1 VQETIRQS
9 QSVAVVGGGA
19 VGVQLSS
26 DIKDFYPDKDVT
38 LIHSRERLLS
48 HFGDGWAS
56 TP

>member
-1 VQETIRQS
+1 MQETIRQS